1 MHFLSSDQAGTNRTG
16 AGAGAG
22 AEERARARRS
32 GRTCL
37 CYWQSLFNLMA
48 ARQNIAAPALD
59 KERKYILAY
68 RATLGVNYTMNTT
81 IRSSNLRVLI
91 DHDQTEVAFET

>member
-1 MHFLSSDQAGTNRTG
+1 
-16 AGAGAG
+16 
-22 AEERARARRS
+22 
-32 GRTCL
+32 
-37 CYWQSLFNLMA
+37 MA
-48 ARQNIAAPALD
+48 ARQSIAAPALD

-81 IRSSNLRVLI
+81 IRSSNLRVLTLI